1 MSRSRSWTGSIPGT
15 GALFLIALVAS
26 NAMAQSPSSPPP
38 PSPLQ
43 LSLTPSQSAELTPPG
58 YLFSLTQIGQEP
70 GQTLKNDGIYLRAV
84 YVNDILADV
93 AGGNKQGTTST
104 GEFAFGMNLDMHTI
118 AGIPDAAIHVMFDD
132 RTGLNASLYAGT
144 LFGLSGENGP
154 SDTIRLSELSW
165 DQSLLQDHLRLLVGR
180 DNPTAVFAFS
190 DISCAFVS
198 NITCAQPFAWYV
210 NNSGVAF
217 PVSTWGARM
226 TIKPTSPS
234 YLRIGVYQ
242 DQPFQNDITEHG
254 FDWGIEKSTGVF
266 IPFEVGYQHGF
277 GSARLPFKYD
287 IGGYY
292 DTGSYTVPPA
302 TGQTD
307 LNRRGRTAF
316 YAQAEQTVWRPDPKT
331 NRSVTM
337 FGGVLASTG
346 GYADYPLSVY
356 AGTYVRGPFASRPK
370 DAVGFE
376 ATYVTINKSTEGQVI
391 ETYNSLGLVAPDHPN
406 QWILEVDYH
415 VAIAPGIQV
424 VPDAQFVVHPDE
436 IGFSNPRPGVDHA
449 FIVGVQ
455 VVINL
460 GEALGLPQ
468 WMRVD

>member
-1 MSRSRSWTGSIPGT
+1 MSQINRWTGKILGVAAP
-15 GALFLIALVAS
+15 FMIALVSS
-26 NAMAQSPSSPPP
+26 NAMAQSPSSPAQSS
-38 PSPLQ
+38 PSA
-43 LSLTPSQSAELTPPG
+43 STTPPG
-58 YLFSLTQIGQEP
+58 YLISLPQIGQDP
-70 GQTLKNDGIYLRAV
+70 GQILKNNGIYLRAV
-84 YVNDILADV
+84 YINDILADV
-93 AGGNKQGTTST
+93 AGGNKQGTSST
-104 GEFAFGMNLDMHTI
+104 GETAFGANLDMNAI
-118 AGIPDAAIHVMFDD
+118 AGIPNAAVHVMFDD
-132 RTGLNASLYAGT
+132 RTGLNASTYAGT

-154 SDTIRLSELSW
+154 SDTIRLSELTW

-180 DNPTAVFAFS
+180 TNPTADFAFS

-226 TIKPTSPS
+226 TIKPTMPS

-254 FDWGIEKSTGVF
+254 FDWGIQKSTGVF
-266 IPFEVGYQHGF
+266 IPFEVGYEHGF
-277 GSARLPFKYD
+277 TSVRLPFKYD

-316 YAQAEQTVWRPDPKT
+316 YAQAQQTVWRPDPKT
-331 NRSVTM
+331 NRSLTL

-346 GYADYPLSVY
+346 GYAVYPVSVY
-356 AGTYVRGPFASRPK
+356 AGTYVRGPFVSRPN
-370 DAVGFE
+370 DAMGFE
-376 ATYVTINKSTEGQVI
+376 ATHVSISKSAEGQVVD
-391 ETYNSLGLVAPDHPN
+391 TYDSLGLVAPNHSN
-406 QWILEVDYH
+406 QWILEADYH

-424 VPDAQFVVHPDE
+424 IPDAQFVIHPDE
-436 IGFSNPRPGVDHA
+436 IGFSYPRPGADHA
-449 FIVGVQ
+449 FILGAQ

-460 GEALGLPQ
+460 GEDLGLPQ
-468 WMRVD
+468 WMRVH